1 MTDRKKI
8 KIYRSNKSLE
18 AQLTDS
24 GKTLLGKK
32 YLFNPKNGKPVQQ
45 CLTFGKD
52 FGKALVAKKII
63 RISFDRGSFRYHGR
77 VKSFA
82 EGLRKAKV
90 EF

>member
-18 AQLTDS
+18 AQLIDNS
-24 GKTLLGKK
+24 KTLLGKK
-32 YLFNPKNGKPVQQ
+32 YSFNPKNGSPTQQ
-45 CLTFGKD
+45 CLNFGED
-52 FGKALVAKKII
+52 FGKALIAKKII
-63 RISFDRGSFRYHGR
+63 KISFDRGPFRYHGK

>member
-1 MTDRKKI
+1 MANRKTV

-18 AQLTDS
+18 AQLLDAN
-24 GKTLLGKK
+24 KTLLGKK
-32 YLFNPKNGKPVQQ
+32 YFFNIKGDSPIKQSFA
-45 CLTFGKD
+45 FGED
-52 FGKALVAKKII
+52 FGAALIKKGADK
-63 RISFDRGSFRYHGR
+63 ISFDRNSFKYHGR